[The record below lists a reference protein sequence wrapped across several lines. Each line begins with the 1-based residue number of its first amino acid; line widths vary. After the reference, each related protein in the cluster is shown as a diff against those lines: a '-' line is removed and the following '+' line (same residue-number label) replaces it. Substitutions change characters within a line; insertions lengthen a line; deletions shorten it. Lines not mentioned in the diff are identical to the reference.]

1 MQHRLERCRE
11 RLAAEQLDGLLVTS
25 AANRRY
31 LSGFTGSA
39 GALLVSAERAFLLSD
54 GRYAVQGPQEAP
66 AFEWVLLSDAAPL
79 AKQLPQLA
87 RQCGLQRIGFE
98 AQDLSVAQY
107 TKLQHELQA
116 AEVPAAWVA
125 TEGLIEG
132 LREAKDADE
141 IATLRRAIA
150 ITDDA
155 FAAVR
160 PMLRPAMREREV
172 AWELEKA
179 MRERGAEA
187 LAFEVIVAAGD
198 NGSRPHARASDAQLG
213 VGRPV
218 VLDFGARLAGY
229 HADMTRT
236 VVLGEADDTFWHVYN
251 TVLEAQQAAAAGASV
266 GKTGAE
272 IDALAR
278 ELITA
283 AGYGE
288 AFGHGLGHGV
298 GLQIHE
304 GPAVR
309 RLSQA
314 RLSAGAVFSVE
325 PGVYLPG
332 WGGVRIEDLV
342 LLTDAGP
349 ETLTQSPKDPV
360 LVIP

>member
-1 MQHRLERCRE
+1 MQHRLERLRE
-11 RLAAEQLDGLLVTS
+11 RLTTQQLDGLLVTS

-39 GALLVSAERAFLLSD
+39 GALLVTGEHAVLLSD
-54 GRYAVQGPQEAP
+54 GRYAIQGPQEAP
-66 AFEWVLLSDAAPL
+66 AFEFVLLSDDAPL
-79 AKQLPQLA
+79 SKQLAELVNQ
-87 RQCGLQRIGFE
+87 QRIQRLGFE
-98 AQDLSVAQY
+98 ANDLNVAQY
-107 TKLQHELQA
+107 TKLQLDLQK
-116 AEVPAAWVA
+116 AEVQSTWVA
-125 TEGLIEG
+125 TEHLVEG
-132 LREAKDADE
+132 LREVKDDDE

-155 FAAVR
+155 LAAVR

-187 LAFEVIVAAGD
+187 MAFEVIVASGD
-198 NGSRPHARASDAQLG
+198 NGSRPHARASDTQLG
-213 VGRPV
+213 VGRPI

-236 VVLGEADDTFWHVYN
+236 IILGEADQQFWQVYN
-251 TVLEAQQAAAAGASV
+251 TVLQALETATAGARV
-266 GKTGAE
+266 GMTGALV
-272 IDALAR
+272 DARAR
-278 ELITA
+278 DVIAT

-298 GLQIHE
+298 GLQVHE

-314 RLSAGAVFSVE
+314 ILPAGAIFSVE
-325 PGVYLPG
+325 PGIYLPG

-342 LLTDAGP
+342 LLTGRGA

-360 LVIP
+360 VEI

>member
-1 MQHRLERCRE
+1 MQHRLERVRE
-11 RLAAEQLDGLLVTS
+11 RLAIQELDGLLVTS

-39 GALLVSAERAFLLSD
+39 GALLITAERAFLLSD
-54 GRYAVQGPQEAP
+54 SRYAVQGPQEAP
-66 AFEWVLLSDAAPL
+66 AFDFVLLSDSAPL
-79 AKQLPQLA
+79 FKQLAQLVS
-87 RQCGLQRIGFE
+87 QYRILRLGFE
-98 AQDLSVAQY
+98 ANDLTVAQH
-107 TKLQHELQA
+107 TKLQHELQTA
-116 AEVPAAWVA
+116 AAQSIWIA
-125 TEGLIEG
+125 TEGVIEG

-160 PMLRPAMREREV
+160 PMLRPSMREREV

-179 MRERGAEA
+179 MRERGAEGM
-187 LAFEVIVAAGD
+187 AFEVIVASGD
-198 NGSRPHARASDAQLG
+198 NGSRPHARASESELG

-236 VVLGEADDTFWHVYN
+236 IILGEADEQFWKVYN
-251 TVLEAQQAAAAGASV
+251 TVLQAQQAAATGARV
-266 GKTGAE
+266 GMTGAE
-272 IDALAR
+272 VDALAR
-278 ELITA
+278 DPINA
-283 AGYGE
+283 AGYGD

-304 GPAVR
+304 GPGVR

-314 RLSAGAVFSVE
+314 ILPAGAVFSVE
-325 PGVYLPG
+325 PGIYLPG

-342 LLTDAGP
+342 LLTENGT
-349 ETLTQSPKDPV
+349 EVLTQSPKDPV
-360 LVIP
+360 VAI

>member
-1 MQHRLERCRE
+1 
-11 RLAAEQLDGLLVTS
+11 
-25 AANRRY
+25 
-31 LSGFTGSA
+31 
-39 GALLVSAERAFLLSD
+39 
-54 GRYAVQGPQEAP
+54 
-66 AFEWVLLSDAAPL
+66 
-79 AKQLPQLA
+79 
-87 RQCGLQRIGFE
+87 
-98 AQDLSVAQY
+98 
-107 TKLQHELQA
+107 
-116 AEVPAAWVA
+116 
-125 TEGLIEG
+125 
-132 LREAKDADE
+132 
-141 IATLRRAIA
+141 
-150 ITDDA
+150 
-155 FAAVR
+155 
-160 PMLRPAMREREV
+160 
-172 AWELEKA
+172 
-179 MRERGAEA
+179 
-187 LAFEVIVAAGD
+187 
-198 NGSRPHARASDAQLG
+198 
-213 VGRPV
+213 
-218 VLDFGARLAGY
+218 LDFGARLAGY

-272 IDALAR
+272 VDALAR